1 MQESAIKTAGTRRHD
16 PDFRNQAVS
25 HTGLLHALSPV
36 RVGLIGLDI
45 KFITGSRFDWPSLFV
60 SRGLLPYVS
69 STSLQNYPV
78 AVPSDLQELKALCER
93 VTRACY
99 ELKGQWIN

>member
-25 HTGLLHALSPV
+25 HTGLLHALSPI

-45 KFITGSRFDWPSLFV
+45 KFITGSRPDHASITASLIGELAPGV
-60 SRGLLPYVS
+60 TCRYHVAPLLAS
-69 STSLQNYPV
+69 SSMSSV
-78 AVPSDLQELKALCER
+78 
-93 VTRACY
+93 
-99 ELKGQWIN
+99 

>member
-25 HTGLLHALSPV
+25 HTGLLHALSPI

-45 KFITGSRFDWPSLFV
+45 KFITGSSLDDAL
-60 SRGLLPYVS
+60 RALDLALDEW
-69 STSLQNYPV
+69 LQAAGMQHPNRS
-78 AVPSDLQELKALCER
+78 A
-93 VTRACY
+93 T
-99 ELKGQWIN
+99 